1 MAIPYSKLNGFIQNY
16 KRSDN
21 TSGISGVHFDSRK
34 QLWESRLCF
43 NKKVHWGRMHK
54 TKKSAA
60 KARLMLE
67 FEVLG
72 FDRMPQQHLIPE
84 YFTDPRN
91 GALKAWKKKMEEK

>member
-16 KRSDN
+16 KRADN
-21 TSGISGVHFDSRK
+21 ISGITGVYLDQRADKWGARLNYNRK
-34 QLWESRLCF
+34 LHYGGL
-43 NKKVHWGRMHK
+43 HI

-72 FDRMPQQHLIPE
+72 FERMPQQHLIPE
-84 YFTDPRN
+84 YFSDPRSK
-91 GALKAWKKKMEEK
+91 ALVAWKKKLEEK